1 LQAYLRNKNK
11 SDMAKKQK
19 TKQELRQENVAEQL
33 SCTEQFYENNKKLI
47 WGVVIGVLVIWLA
60 ALAYNRYIYQPKCA
74 EAAEQTFPAEN
85 SFQAGE
91 YELALNGDGNVLGFS
106 QIIDEYGNKAG
117 KAVYLYAGICQLRL
131 GNYQDAIDYLVKYKG
146 KEPILKARALACQG
160 DAYVGLEN
168 YDKAI
173 SCFKKAVAVSDNAFA
188 ATYLFKEGLAHK
200 ALGNY
205 AAALK
210 CFKSI
215 KNDYPQSIEAYDI
228 DRYIAEVQ
236 ASE

>member
-1 LQAYLRNKNK
+1 
-11 SDMAKKQK
+11 
-19 TKQELRQENVAEQL
+19 
-33 SCTEQFYENNKKLI
+33 
-47 WGVVIGVLVIWLA
+47 
-60 ALAYNRYIYQPKCA
+60 
-74 EAAEQTFPAEN
+74 
-85 SFQAGE
+85 
-91 YELALNGDGNVLGFS
+91 
-106 QIIDEYGNKAG
+106 
-117 KAVYLYAGICQLRL
+117 
-131 GNYQDAIDYLVKYKG
+131 
-146 KEPILKARALACQG
+146 RALACQG